1 LQQELDISK
10 KQVQVQHDDFEKN
23 IEQFKQEMMYRHRE
37 ELDRAQ
43 KRVTEKDTEVDS
55 LKKLIG
61 IQQMQMD
68 QLMRQFE
75 DLKVIRQKE
84 AQIEKKQKAMEDMHN
99 EREAIIAQSN

>member
-1 LQQELDISK
+1 
-10 KQVQVQHDDFEKN
+10 
-23 IEQFKQEMMYRHRE
+23 
-37 ELDRAQ
+37 
-43 KRVTEKDTEVDS
+43 VDS

-84 AQIEKKQKAMEDMHN
+84 AQLEKK
-99 EREAIIAQSN
+99 

>member
-1 LQQELDISK
+1 
-10 KQVQVQHDDFEKN
+10 
-23 IEQFKQEMMYRHRE
+23 MMYRHRE

-75 DLKVIRQKE
+75 DLKVIR
-84 AQIEKKQKAMEDMHN
+84 
-99 EREAIIAQSN
+99 

>member
-1 LQQELDISK
+1 
-10 KQVQVQHDDFEKN
+10 
-23 IEQFKQEMMYRHRE
+23 MYRHRE

-43 KRVTEKDTEVDS
+43 KRVAEKDTEVDS

-61 IQQMQMD
+61 IQQQQMD

-84 AQIEKKQKAMEDMHN
+84 AQLEKKQKAIEDMQM
-99 EREAIIAQSN
+99 ERESIMNQNNQVDPYLNRSMARSPKHTPNPNQ